1 MPSPGEL
8 ERKEREHVE
17 KSNEGQYLSK
27 FFAMRAELSA
37 TTGFHNPFS
46 NHHYS
51 PVKFLRPDG
60 DIEDLQWCLDND
72 FFQIHEGYNRDYPLW
87 SGPWYYRDRP
97 EERPMHLQKTKAI
110 RRGNRTFTNLV
121 DILIFRNKKTV
132 MEEVF
137 CRIVCMLSK
146 YVDGANIVTIFS
158 SQYFSFDI

>member
-8 ERKEREHVE
+8 ERKERERVE

-60 DIEDLQWCLDND
+60 DIEDKDVQWCLDND
-72 FFQIHEGYNRDYPLW
+72 FFHIHEGYDGDYPLW

-97 EERPMHLQKTKAI
+97 EEKPMHQQRIQKTEAI
-110 RRGNRTFTNLV
+110 RRGNRSFHQ
-121 DILIFRNKKTV
+121 
-132 MEEVF
+132 
-137 CRIVCMLSK
+137 
-146 YVDGANIVTIFS
+146 FS
-158 SQYFSFDI
+158 GHFDI